1 MMAMTNVTFRMDKE
15 MKEQAEDLFTDLGLN
30 LTTAINAFIR
40 QSVREQKIPFVISRE
55 PTAHPISK
63 ESAEA

>member
-1 MMAMTNVTFRMDKE
+1 MATTNVTFRMDKE

-55 PTAHPISK
+55 PMAHPINK
-63 ESAEA
+63 DSAEV